1 MTITSNAE
9 SKRDQALLARFEAV
23 SAADAVRFASRH
35 VIVTEDGVETRYTRK
50 QFETLIAEREA
61 AAMGDAQEEPEGA
74 EEAEEVD
81 AEGEIPE
88 ALPPQASEP
97 RAARVRVVADT
108 NADDRILDALADSAF
123 EVGVNE
129 RRGELDKNSARFE
142 RGELMARLL
151 GLAQAER
158 VPFKRLLSDLNERLA
173 QRAAEN
179 ALADFQLITEQ
190 EATTTRRV
198 VEAFGSSREFRLVN
212 AVNPN
217 TGEPLVDDSGQPPLT
232 SIREVPLNKL
242 YALVDYAD
250 EKDQDQL
257 LSFAYRHS
265 ERVVK
270 KVRSIAKREGKPVT
284 QLMKQLDRKRKP
296 ASHPVTGQAIAVQL
310 TEKDMLEELRKLA
323 GEAPPVEVKS
333 IKTDAAWYDTFWVP
347 LKALFDEVM
356 RQARPDEFAGGVS
369 NVFVLERTLGQFFN
383 VNDDAGRQQA
393 LRALVEAED
402 ITPEQA
408 RELHARLAFN
418 PGVSRWEVDAPLDEV
433 ARDPAAEGEADDD
446 WEDDDWEDDPETDAT
461 QDDDDVFFAETPFD

>member
-23 SAADAVRFASRH
+23 SAADTVRFASRH
-35 VIVTEDGVETRYTRK
+35 VTVTEDGVETRYTRK
-50 QFETLIAEREA
+50 QFEALIAEREA
-61 AAMGDAQEEPEGA
+61 AAMEGAQEEPEGA
-74 EEAEEVD
+74 EEAEEVA
-81 AEGEIPE
+81 AEGEVPE

-97 RAARVRVVADT
+97 RATRVRVVADT
-108 NADDRILDALADSAF
+108 EADDRILDALADSAF

-142 RGELMARLL
+142 RGELMVRLL
-151 GLAQAER
+151 GLAQAEK
-158 VPFKRLLSDLNERLA
+158 VPFKRLLSDVNERLA

-198 VEAFGSSREFRLVN
+198 VESFGSSREFRLVN

-242 YALVDYAD
+242 YALVDHAD

-257 LSFAYRHS
+257 LSFAYRYS

-284 QLMKQLDRKRKP
+284 QLMKRLDRKRKP

-310 TEKDMLEELRKLA
+310 PEKDMLEELRKLA

-333 IKTDAAWYDTFWVP
+333 IKTDAAWYDAFWMP
-347 LKALFDEVM
+347 LKALFDEAM

-393 LRALVEAED
+393 LQALVEAED

-408 RELHARLAFN
+408 RELYARLAFN
-418 PGVSRWEVDAPLDEV
+418 PGVGRWEVDAPLDEV
-433 ARDPAAEGEADDD
+433 ARGPAAEAPADDD

-461 QDDDDVFFAETPFD
+461 QDDDDVFDETPFD